1 MMSSRGWNDASP
13 SRTAGG
19 CDFQQQAR
27 SQLTTAGQPVTR
39 LAVARRARK
48 LLNQSEHSHADL
60 ERTAGGL
67 SLCQGDIISI
77 VDATAKEQPSKRSNA
92 RPGRSAQKSY
102 SARTSEPRV
111 AYPVRFP
118 ETTYD
123 SLKAASAVTN
133 TSVNRLVA
141 EAVEHYL
148 GSAKFRQRLTAARTA
163 QEDAIR
169 KLSGG

>member
-1 MMSSRGWNDASP
+1 MDGTERHQPAKRSS
-13 SRTAGG
+13 
-19 CDFQQQAR
+19 AR
-27 SQLTTAGQPVTR
+27 S
-39 LAVARRARK
+39 K
-48 LLNQSEHSHADL
+48 
-60 ERTAGGL
+60 
-67 SLCQGDIISI
+67 
-77 VDATAKEQPSKRSNA
+77 
-92 RPGRSAQKSY
+92 RSAQKS
-102 SARTSEPRV
+102 SSDRSSEPRV

-133 TSVNRLVA
+133 TSVNSLVA

>member
-1 MMSSRGWNDASP
+1 MPASEPGLDAGTRDPWPVYDVPEHDGTFPVP
-13 SRTAGG
+13 S
-19 CDFQQQAR
+19 
-27 SQLTTAGQPVTR
+27 
-39 LAVARRARK
+39 
-48 LLNQSEHSHADL
+48 
-60 ERTAGGL
+60 
-67 SLCQGDIISI
+67 DIINI
-77 VDATAKEQPSKRSNA
+77 VDDTRRDKPAKRSNA
-92 RPGRSAQKSY
+92 RS
-102 SARTSEPRV
+102 SEPRV

-148 GSAKFRQRLTAARTA
+148 GSAKFHKRLSAARSA

>member
-1 MMSSRGWNDASP
+1 M
-13 SRTAGG
+13 
-19 CDFQQQAR
+19 
-27 SQLTTAGQPVTR
+27 
-39 LAVARRARK
+39 
-48 LLNQSEHSHADL
+48 
-60 ERTAGGL
+60 
-67 SLCQGDIISI
+67 
-77 VDATAKEQPSKRSNA
+77 DATAKEQPSKRNNA
-92 RPGRSAQKSY
+92 RPRRSAQKSY

-133 TSVNRLVA
+133 TSVNSLVA

-148 GSAKFRQRLTAARTA
+148 GSAKFHKRLTAARSA

>member
-1 MMSSRGWNDASP
+1 MKRGDAGP
-13 SRTAGG
+13 R
-19 CDFQQQAR
+19 
-27 SQLTTAGQPVTR
+27 
-39 LAVARRARK
+39 
-48 LLNQSEHSHADL
+48 
-60 ERTAGGL
+60 
-67 SLCQGDIISI
+67 
-77 VDATAKEQPSKRSNA
+77 
-92 RPGRSAQKSY
+92 RSAQKSY
-102 SARTSEPRV
+102 GARTSEPRV

-133 TSVNRLVA
+133 TSVNSLVA

-163 QEDAIR
+163 QENAIR

>member
-1 MMSSRGWNDASP
+1 VD
-13 SRTAGG
+13 
-19 CDFQQQAR
+19 DK
-27 SQLTTAGQPVTR
+27 
-39 LAVARRARK
+39 RRDKPA
-48 LLNQSEHSHADL
+48 
-60 ERTAGGL
+60 
-67 SLCQGDIISI
+67 
-77 VDATAKEQPSKRSNA
+77 KRSNA
-92 RPGRSAQKSY
+92 RS
-102 SARTSEPRV
+102 SEPRV

-148 GSAKFRQRLTAARTA
+148 GSARFRQRLTAARTA

>member
-1 MMSSRGWNDASP
+1 MPSSEPGLDAGTRDPWQVYDVPENSGRP
-13 SRTAGG
+13 S
-19 CDFQQQAR
+19 
-27 SQLTTAGQPVTR
+27 LH
-39 LAVARRARK
+39 K
-48 LLNQSEHSHADL
+48 H
-60 ERTAGGL
+60 
-67 SLCQGDIISI
+67 DIINI
-77 VDATAKEQPSKRSNA
+77 VDDTRRDKPAKRSNA
-92 RPGRSAQKSY
+92 QS
-102 SARTSEPRV
+102 SEPRV

>member
-1 MMSSRGWNDASP
+1 MRLVTHTGIRPETADSSRSA
-13 SRTAGG
+13 A
-19 CDFQQQAR
+19 A
-27 SQLTTAGQPVTR
+27 
-39 LAVARRARK
+39 K
-48 LLNQSEHSHADL
+48 LFTQEG
-60 ERTAGGL
+60 R
-67 SLCQGDIISI
+67 DIIDI
-77 VDATAKEQPSKRSNA
+77 VDDTQKDQPSKHSND
-92 RPGRSAQKSY
+92 RPGRSAQKSS

-133 TSVNRLVA
+133 TSVNSLVA